1 MMTGLLRPYPA
12 LTAVAAQA
20 EEWSS
25 GSGVGSLVAVILTLA
40 LIIVLIILLIRF
52 LAARNQFWTR
62 AGAIRHLGGIGV
74 GQHKSVQL
82 VQIGD
87 KLYVIGVG
95 NDIRLLDT
103 IDDEAEIREIVDSFA
118 PAPVFS
124 GAKWLS
130 ALRDGFSSG
139 QRRGN
144 DTTEAEEL
152 EHARFQELLNTR
164 IRELGTRSGK
174 LKERLAEEESD
185 GKRQ

>member
-1 MMTGLLRPYPA
+1 MLTGSLRPYPV

-25 GSGVGSLVAVILTLA
+25 GSGIGSLVAVILTLA

-52 LAARNQFWTR
+52 LASRNQFWSR

-82 VQIGD
+82 VQVGE

-103 IDDEAEIREIVDSFA
+103 IDDEAEIREILDSLA

-124 GAKWLS
+124 GARWLS
-130 ALRDGFSSG
+130 ALRDGLSAG
-139 QRRGN
+139 KRRGSG
-144 DTTEAEEL
+144 TMEEEEL

-174 LKERLAEEESD
+174 LKERLAEEEAD
-185 GKRQ
+185 GRRP